1 MDSTERSAAVFG
13 MFDGVVSIVGFIFA
27 LMLNGSSNH
36 LIAIGALGGAI
47 SAMVSMGIGQFEAVE
62 GKIHLRLAAAGAM
75 AMATL
80 VGSLVPVWG
89 FFAFSRPI
97 ALLTAGIGSVAV
109 AATIGW
115 AKHKGAKGYVGAFV
129 TLLLAVGLTL
139 GVIALLPSAG

>member
-47 SAMVSMGIGQFEAVE
+47 SAMVSMGIGQFESTD
-62 GKIHLRLAAAGAM
+62 GTLTHRAAAAVFM
-75 AMATL
+75 AVATL

-89 FFAFSRPI
+89 FFLFDRPM
-97 ALLTAGIGSVAV
+97 ALVAAGIGSVAV
-109 AATIGW
+109 AGVIGW
-115 AKHKGAKGYVGAFV
+115 AKHKGVKGYVGAFV